1 MCKWCKAD
9 VNAFGQFLV
18 ILPGAGWFWAI
29 SDYFMIY
36 TIYMIY
42 FF

>member
-1 MCKWCKAD
+1 MFKLCMTSAS
-9 VNAFGQFLV
+9 AFGRFLV
-18 ILPGAGWFWAI
+18 ILTATGWLWAI
-29 SDYFMIY
+29 LDYFMIY